1 MRRTF
6 RFFWILLRCPGLQAP
21 KRSKEDIAREIAE
34 RDKVRQG
41 PICVLK
47 TVELCRS
54 YEVAADR
61 ETKRIELRSRQRKC
75 LHLYHYMIH
84 LVFGFMHVRF
94 ISPPQP
100 AHTSDMR

>member
-1 MRRTF
+1 V
-6 RFFWILLRCPGLQAP
+6 
-21 KRSKEDIAREIAE
+21 IAA

-84 LVFGFMHVRF
+84 PVFGFMHVRF